1 MCNMVK
7 LLICLFGGALVAVS
21 LLQLRQHQL
30 QLGHECN
37 ELHRR
42 IRGRQAKLW
51 NQQLEIAVYTAPNAI
66 TQTVANHDLDL
77 VPEAPTLGGRRS
89 WMDVEVNAAPAE

>member
-1 MCNMVK
+1 MVK
-7 LLICLFGGALVAVS
+7 LLICLFGGALIAVS

-30 QLGHECN
+30 QLGHQCN
-37 ELHRR
+37 ELHRQ

-66 TQTVANHDLDL
+66 MHTVAHHDLEL
-77 VPEAPTLGGRRS
+77 VPESPVAAGRRS
-89 WMDVEVNAAPAE
+89 WIDSGVDSSAAE